1 MNFEANFPSWQWE
14 KFCVKFCALRK
25 KPGIKKNKHARKG
38 MHSMKTEY
46 KTIAVALRDGV
57 AVLTMNNPP
66 VNQLSDHFVRELATA
81 IAEGFSD
88 EEVKALVLTGT
99 GKNFIAGADITQI
112 KDVKTREQ
120 VLPMVRENN
129 RFISGIETGPKPV
142 VAAINGN
149 CLGGGLELAMA
160 CHYRVAVKGV
170 NLGQPEVQI
179 GLIPGA
185 GGTQRLPRLV
195 GLRYGLEMITI
206 GKPIKAEIAFQR
218 GLVDEVVDPE
228 NLVDRAVKAAGKFL
242 NGQLNIQLRA
252 TRNLHHRLP
261 SAAEKKNL
269 LDFTKAMMA
278 SQARGYIAPFKA
290 VEAFERG
297 LGFDIDA
304 DLEIEAELFA
314 DCVVSD
320 VAKNLIGIFLN
331 TRAAGRLPRIEGIKP
346 ARVKKVGMLGGGV
359 MGSGIVSVLLKNGFE
374 AVLWEINDPAL
385 EKGVAAVRKTFD
397 YPIKKKKMSAEQ
409 LESMVKEQL
418 TTTTSLEDMQ
428 DVDLVIE
435 AVLEDMQIKQDIWK
449 KLDGICRPEVVF
461 ATNTSAL
468 PITELASV
476 LQNPGRMIGLHFFN
490 PAHRMQLLEIICAQ
504 KTSDQ
509 TLATSVAFARAINKI
524 PIVVNDG
531 PGFYV
536 SRQLGGLLGG
546 AVFLTADG
554 VDGAAIEK
562 AMVNFGMPMGPATL
576 SDLTGIDINYHVNKT
591 FEKRL
596 GERYKVHPLTELIYQ
611 TGCYGRKTGS
621 GYFDYSGDKPVP
633 NPKVEAVIRKYLDDN
648 GVAPKKMSEQ
658 EIVDVM
664 LALGINEAALMMEE
678 GICDRPQDMDLAMIY
693 GTGFPP
699 YRGGV
704 LRYADKWGLKN
715 VYEKL
720 VELEKRYGLR
730 FKPANLIRE
739 MAQSGKRFYQE

>member
-1 MNFEANFPSWQWE
+1 
-14 KFCVKFCALRK
+14 
-25 KPGIKKNKHARKG
+25 
-38 MHSMKTEY
+38 MKTDY
-46 KTIAVALRDGV
+46 KTIAVTLKDGV
-57 AVLTMNNPP
+57 AVFAMNNPP
-66 VNQLSDHFVRELATA
+66 VNQLSDHFVRELAAA
-81 IAEGFSD
+81 ITEAFD
-88 EEVKALVLTGT
+88 DDQIKALVLTGA

-112 KDVKTREQ
+112 KDVKTKEQ

-142 VAAINGN
+142 IAAINGN
-149 CLGGGLELAMA
+149 CLGGGLELAIA
-160 CHYRVAVKGV
+160 CHYRVAVKGI

-195 GLRYGLEMITI
+195 GLRYGIEMITI

-228 NLVDRAVKAAGKFL
+228 KLEAAAVKAAERFVSGELKV
-242 NGQLNIQLRA
+242 QLRA
-252 TRNLHHRLP
+252 TRNRNDRMP
-261 SAAEKKNL
+261 SAAEKKSL
-269 LDFTKAMMA
+269 IDFTKAMTA
-278 SQARGYIAPFKA
+278 VQAKGYIAPFKA
-290 VEAFERG
+290 VDALERG
-297 LGFDIDA
+297 FGYDIDA
-304 DLEIEAELFA
+304 DLEIEADLFA

-331 TRAAGRLPRIEGIKP
+331 TRAAGRLPRIEGIKS
-346 ARVKKVGMLGGGV
+346 AGIKKVGMLGGGV
-359 MGSGIVSVLLKNGFE
+359 MGSGIVSVLLKNGFK
-374 AVLWEINDPAL
+374 AVLWEINDQAL
-385 EKGVAAVRKTFD
+385 EKAVAAVRKTFD
-397 YPIKKKKMSAEQ
+397 YPIKKKKMTPSR
-409 LESMVKEQL
+409 LESMVKDQL
-418 TTTTSLEDMQ
+418 TATTALEDMQ
-428 DVDLVIE
+428 GVDLVIE
-435 AVLEDMQIKQDIWK
+435 AVLEDMQVKQDIWK
-449 KLDGICRPEVVF
+449 KIEGICRSDAVF

-468 PITELASV
+468 PIAELASV
-476 LQNPGRMIGLHFFN
+476 LDDPGRMIGLHFFN
-490 PAHRMQLLEIICAQ
+490 PAHRMQLLEVICAE
-504 KTSDQ
+504 KTSDPI
-509 TLATSVAFARAINKI
+509 LATSVAFARAIKKI
-524 PIVVNDG
+524 PVVVNDG

-546 AVFLTADG
+546 AIFLTADG

-562 AMVNFGMPMGPATL
+562 AIVDFGMPMGPATL
-576 SDLTGIDINYHVNKT
+576 SDLTGIDINYHVNRT

-633 NPKVEAVIRKYLDDN
+633 NPKVEEVIQQYLKCN
-648 GVAPKKMSEQ
+648 GVAPQKMSDQ

-699 YRGGV
+699 YRGGI

-715 VYEKL
+715 VYDKL
-720 VELEKRYGLR
+720 LELEQQYGLR
-730 FKPANLIRE
+730 FAPAELIKE
-739 MAQSGKRFYQE
+739 MAESGKTFYKR

>member
-1 MNFEANFPSWQWE
+1 
-14 KFCVKFCALRK
+14 
-25 KPGIKKNKHARKG
+25 
-38 MHSMKTEY
+38 MKTDY
-46 KTIAVALRDGV
+46 KTIAVTLKDGV
-57 AVLTMNNPP
+57 AVFAMNNPP
-66 VNQLSDHFVRELATA
+66 VNQLSDHFVRELAAA
-81 IAEGFSD
+81 ITEAFD
-88 EEVKALVLTGT
+88 DDQIKALVLTGA

-112 KDVKTREQ
+112 KDVKTKEQ

-142 VAAINGN
+142 IAAINGN

-160 CHYRVAVKGV
+160 CHYRVAVKGI

-195 GLRYGLEMITI
+195 GLRYGIEMITI

-228 NLVDRAVKAAGKFL
+228 KLEAAAVKAAERFVSGELKV
-242 NGQLNIQLRA
+242 QLRA
-252 TRNLHHRLP
+252 TRNRNDRMP
-261 SAAEKKNL
+261 SAAEKKSL
-269 LDFTKAMMA
+269 IDFTKAMTA
-278 SQARGYIAPFKA
+278 VQAKGYIAPFKA
-290 VEAFERG
+290 VDALERG
-297 LGFDIDA
+297 FGYDIDA
-304 DLEIEAELFA
+304 DLEIEADLFA

-331 TRAAGRLPRIEGIKP
+331 TRAAGRLPRIEGIKS
-346 ARVKKVGMLGGGV
+346 AGIKKVGMLGGGV
-359 MGSGIVSVLLKNGFE
+359 MGSGIVSVLLKNGFK
-374 AVLWEINDPAL
+374 AVLWEINDQAL
-385 EKGVAAVRKTFD
+385 EKAVAAVRKTFD
-397 YPIKKKKMSAEQ
+397 YPIKKKKMTPSR
-409 LESMVKEQL
+409 LESMVKDQL
-418 TTTTSLEDMQ
+418 TATTALEDMQ
-428 DVDLVIE
+428 GVDLVIE
-435 AVLEDMQIKQDIWK
+435 AVLEDMQVKQDIWK
-449 KLDGICRPEVVF
+449 KIEGICRSDAVF

-468 PITELASV
+468 PIAELASV
-476 LQNPGRMIGLHFFN
+476 LDDPGRMIGLHFFN
-490 PAHRMQLLEIICAQ
+490 PAHRMQLLEVICAE
-504 KTSDQ
+504 KTSDPI
-509 TLATSVAFARAINKI
+509 LATSVAFARAIKKI
-524 PIVVNDG
+524 PVVVNDG

-546 AVFLTADG
+546 AIFLTADG

-562 AMVNFGMPMGPATL
+562 AIVDFGMPMGPATL
-576 SDLTGIDINYHVNKT
+576 SDLTGIDINYHVNRT

-633 NPKVEAVIRKYLDDN
+633 NPKVEEVIQQYLKCN
-648 GVAPKKMSEQ
+648 GVAPQKMSDQ

-699 YRGGV
+699 YRGGI

-715 VYEKL
+715 VYDKL
-720 VELEKRYGLR
+720 LELEQQYGLR
-730 FKPANLIRE
+730 FAPAELIKE
-739 MAQSGKRFYQE
+739 MAESGKTFYKR